1 MTVRRSCHRWLSNPG
16 TFGYGRSVFDKAYNS
31 SPVLTQNI
39 AEAKKLVQ
47 RAGATGKTI
56 TIGTSS
62 QLLSIAA
69 LTGAY
74 QAAAQAIGLKVVLR
88 SVSAQDFI
96 DFFVD
101 PKFRAGV
108 DGFPGVDYGDYADPA
123 ALLDQVVL
131 PGELQNL
138 DNFSD
143 PAITAALEQARGTA
157 NLDHRAA
164 LVAKAEELTAQQLPL
179 DPRRRAGQRTG
190 AAQGPD
196 RRGVVDR
203 LPVLPLGRRPGQGRL
218 SGALAVFGTPAG
230 HVGGQPA
237 GGESFVIFAALYLAP
252 GNPIAALSGGRP
264 LPPGSVHVLELRYH
278 LDESFLAQ
286 YWYWLGNALHGNL
299 GISITLQENV
309 STLIASRIWTTAGL
323 VLYASLIIVAMGI
336 GLGVASGLRRGWSDT
351 SILVVT
357 AVSAAIPA
365 FVAAIVLIILFAVK
379 LRWFPAL
386 GNGTGFLGDT
396 RRLTPPAIALATA
409 SLAIVARVTRAAVRA
424 EGDREH
430 VQTAVSRG
438 IPARWVI
445 RRHILRNATIPITTV
460 TGITVA
466 SLIAV
471 AAVVEVAFSLNGL
484 GSYLVQAAQSKDI
497 AVVQGISLV
506 LVTAFVVVN
515 MVVDMLSA
523 ALDPRI
529 APGSRT
535 R

>member
-1 MTVRRSCHRWLSNPG
+1 M
-16 TFGYGRSVFDKAYNS
+16 
-31 SPVLTQNI
+31 
-39 AEAKKLVQ
+39 
-47 RAGATGKTI
+47 
-56 TIGTSS
+56 
-62 QLLSIAA
+62 
-69 LTGAY
+69 
-74 QAAAQAIGLKVVLR
+74 
-88 SVSAQDFI
+88 
-96 DFFVD
+96 
-101 PKFRAGV
+101 
-108 DGFPGVDYGDYADPA
+108 
-123 ALLDQVVL
+123 
-131 PGELQNL
+131 
-138 DNFSD
+138 
-143 PAITAALEQARGTA
+143 
-157 NLDHRAA
+157 
-164 LVAKAEELTAQQLPL
+164 LVASLLVA
-179 DPRRRAGQRTG
+179 
-190 AAQGPD
+190 
-196 RRGVVDR
+196 
-203 LPVLPLGRRPGQGRL
+203 
-218 SGALAVFGTPAG
+218 
-230 HVGGQPA
+230 
-237 GGESFVIFAALYLAP
+237 SFVIFAALYLAP

-264 LPPGSVHVLELRYH
+264 LPPGSVHVLEQRYH

-323 VLYASLIIVAMGI
+323 VLYASLIIVVLGI
-336 GLGVASGLRRGWSDT
+336 GLGVVSGLRHGRFDT
-351 SILVVT
+351 STLVVT

-386 GNGTGFLGDT
+386 GNGTGYLSDV
-396 RRLTPPAIALATA
+396 RHLTLPAIALATA

-445 RRHILRNATIPITTV
+445 RRHILRNATVPITTV

-484 GSYLVQAAQSKDI
+484 GSYLIEAAQSKDI
-497 AVVQGISLV
+497 AVVQGICLV

-515 MVVDMLSA
+515 MLVDMLSA

>member
-1 MTVRRSCHRWLSNPG
+1 M
-16 TFGYGRSVFDKAYNS
+16 
-31 SPVLTQNI
+31 
-39 AEAKKLVQ
+39 
-47 RAGATGKTI
+47 
-56 TIGTSS
+56 
-62 QLLSIAA
+62 
-69 LTGAY
+69 
-74 QAAAQAIGLKVVLR
+74 
-88 SVSAQDFI
+88 
-96 DFFVD
+96 
-101 PKFRAGV
+101 
-108 DGFPGVDYGDYADPA
+108 
-123 ALLDQVVL
+123 
-131 PGELQNL
+131 
-138 DNFSD
+138 
-143 PAITAALEQARGTA
+143 
-157 NLDHRAA
+157 
-164 LVAKAEELTAQQLPL
+164 LVASLLVA
-179 DPRRRAGQRTG
+179 
-190 AAQGPD
+190 
-196 RRGVVDR
+196 
-203 LPVLPLGRRPGQGRL
+203 
-218 SGALAVFGTPAG
+218 
-230 HVGGQPA
+230 
-237 GGESFVIFAALYLAP
+237 SFVIFAALYLAP

-264 LPPGSVHVLELRYH
+264 LPPGSVHVLEQRYH

-323 VLYASLIIVAMGI
+323 VLYASLIIVVLGI
-336 GLGVASGLRRGWSDT
+336 GLGVVSGLRHGRFDT
-351 SILVVT
+351 STLVVT

-386 GNGTGFLGDT
+386 GNGTGYLSDV
-396 RRLTPPAIALATA
+396 RHLTLPAIALATA

-445 RRHILRNATIPITTV
+445 RRHILRNAAVPITTV

-484 GSYLVQAAQSKDI
+484 GSYLIEAAQSKDI
-497 AVVQGISLV
+497 AVVQGICLV

-515 MVVDMLSA
+515 MLVDMLSA

>member
-1 MTVRRSCHRWLSNPG
+1 MRWRFLARR
-16 TFGYGRSVFDKAYNS
+16 
-31 SPVLTQNI
+31 
-39 AEAKKLVQ
+39 LVM
-47 RAGATGKTI
+47 
-56 TIGTSS
+56 
-62 QLLSIAA
+62 
-69 LTGAY
+69 
-74 QAAAQAIGLKVVLR
+74 
-88 SVSAQDFI
+88 
-96 DFFVD
+96 
-101 PKFRAGV
+101 
-108 DGFPGVDYGDYADPA
+108 
-123 ALLDQVVL
+123 
-131 PGELQNL
+131 
-138 DNFSD
+138 
-143 PAITAALEQARGTA
+143 
-157 NLDHRAA
+157 
-164 LVAKAEELTAQQLPL
+164 LVASLLVA
-179 DPRRRAGQRTG
+179 
-190 AAQGPD
+190 
-196 RRGVVDR
+196 
-203 LPVLPLGRRPGQGRL
+203 
-218 SGALAVFGTPAG
+218 
-230 HVGGQPA
+230 
-237 GGESFVIFAALYLAP
+237 SFVIFAALYLAP
-252 GNPIAALSGGRP
+252 GNPIAALSGERP
-264 LPPGSVHVLELRYH
+264 LPPGSVHVLEQRYH
-278 LDESFLAQ
+278 LDESFPAQ

-323 VLYASLIIVAMGI
+323 VLYASLIIVVLGI
-336 GLGVASGLRRGWSDT
+336 GLGVVSGLRRGRFDT
-351 SILVVT
+351 STLVVT

-386 GNGTGFLGDT
+386 GNGTGFLSDV
-396 RRLTPPAIALATA
+396 RHLTLPAFALATA
-409 SLAIVARVTRAAVRA
+409 SLAIVARVTRTAVRA
-424 EGDREH
+424 EGEREH

-445 RRHILRNATIPITTV
+445 RRHILRNATVPIATV
-460 TGITVA
+460 TGITIA